1 LLNERQAG
9 AAIEGVDTH
18 GYTDVAMAIAKL
30 LGFDLWP
37 RLKALKDRH
46 LFLPHGRES

>member
-1 LLNERQAG
+1 VIRDERLETSLLA
-9 AAIEGVDTH
+9 VDTR

-30 LGFDLWP
+30 VGFDLCA

-46 LFLPHGRES
+46 R